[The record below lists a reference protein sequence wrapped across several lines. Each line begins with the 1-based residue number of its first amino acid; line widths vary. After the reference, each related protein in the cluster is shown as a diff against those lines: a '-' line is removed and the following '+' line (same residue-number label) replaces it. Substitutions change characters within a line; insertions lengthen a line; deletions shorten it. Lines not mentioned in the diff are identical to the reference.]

1 MLAGRRRISRFR
13 IPPGPWTTHNSCNA
27 SGTVTKGPS
36 TPCFGGT
43 TLSSSASLNRCCGV
57 GAPRRTSFRIE
68 LWRRRQLLNAD
79 DSCKAY
85 LFRAV
90 RNRVLNAIRH
100 DSNVRRLEPVVR
112 DEAVALE
119 APAADVSAGANELDV
134 AIREAVSALR
144 EPIRECFLLS
154 RRDKLT
160 YAQIAEVLGVSV
172 KTVEARM
179 GAALRELREKLA
191 QWI

>member
-1 MLAGRRRISRFR
+1 VDDVQLLQRIRDGDEGAFDTLFRRYYSPLVGFAETMLRGM
-13 IPPGPWTTHNSCNA
+13 
-27 SGTVTKGPS
+27 
-36 TPCFGGT
+36 
-43 TLSSSASLNRCCGV
+43 
-57 GAPRRTSFRIE
+57 GAAEDIVQDVLLE
-68 LWRRRQLLNAD
+68 LWRRREIINTG

-85 LFRAV
+85 LFRSV
-90 RNRVLNAIRH
+90 RNRALNAIRH

-112 DEAVALE
+112 EEAVAHE
-119 APAADVSAGANELDV
+119 APPADVSAGVSELDA
-134 AIREAVSALR
+134 AIREAVRALR

-160 YAQIAEVLGVSV
+160 YGQIADVLGVSV

-191 QWI
+191 QWLP

>member
-1 MLAGRRRISRFR
+1 MDDAQLLQRIRDGDEGAFDTLFRRYYPQLVGFAEAMLR
-13 IPPGPWTTHNSCNA
+13 
-27 SGTVTKGPS
+27 
-36 TPCFGGT
+36 GGGMSEDIVQDV
-43 TLSSSASLNRCCGV
+43 LL
-57 GAPRRTSFRIE
+57 E
-68 LWRRRQLLNAD
+68 LWRRRHLVSTD

-119 APAADVSAGANELDV
+119 APAADVSAGAHELDL
-134 AIREAVSALR
+134 AIREAVNGLR

-160 YAQIAEVLGVSV
+160 YVQIADVLGVSV

-179 GAALRELREKLA
+179 GAALRELRERLA
-191 QWI
+191 TWM

>member
-1 MLAGRRRISRFR
+1 VDDVQLLQAIRNGDEGAFDALFRRYYAPLVGFAEAMLRGT
-13 IPPGPWTTHNSCNA
+13 GA
-27 SGTVTKGPS
+27 SEDIVQDV
-36 TPCFGGT
+36 F
-43 TLSSSASLNRCCGV
+43 LE
-57 GAPRRTSFRIE
+57 F
-68 LWRRRQLLNAD
+68 WRRREIINAG

-85 LFRAV
+85 LFRSV
-90 RNRVLNAIRH
+90 RNRALNAIRH

-119 APAADVSAGANELDV
+119 APAADVSAGVGELDL
-134 AIREAVSALR
+134 AIRDAVHTLR

-160 YAQIAEVLGVSV
+160 YGQIAEVLGVSV

-191 QWI
+191 AWLPA

>member
-1 MLAGRRRISRFR
+1 MDDVQLLQRIRDGDEGAFDALFRRYYSPLVGFAEAMLR
-13 IPPGPWTTHNSCNA
+13 
-27 SGTVTKGPS
+27 GT
-36 TPCFGGT
+36 GT
-43 TLSSSASLNRCCGV
+43 AEDIVQDVLL
-57 GAPRRTSFRIE
+57 E
-68 LWRRRQLLNAD
+68 LWRRRAILD
-79 DSCKAY
+79 TGVSCKAY

-90 RNRVLNAIRH
+90 RNRALNAIRH

-119 APAADVSAGANELDV
+119 APPADVAAGVGELDA
-134 AIREAVSALR
+134 AIRNAVHTLR

-160 YAQIAEVLGVSV
+160 YGQIAEVQGVSV

-179 GAALRELREKLA
+179 GAALRELRVKLA
-191 QWI
+191 TWL

>member
-1 MLAGRRRISRFR
+1 LDDVQLLQRIRDGDEGAFDALFRRYYAPLAGFAETMLR
-13 IPPGPWTTHNSCNA
+13 
-27 SGTVTKGPS
+27 GTGMAEDIVQDV
-36 TPCFGGT
+36 
-43 TLSSSASLNRCCGV
+43 LL
-57 GAPRRTSFRIE
+57 E
-68 LWRRRQLLNAD
+68 LWRRRAVID
-79 DSCKAY
+79 AGVSCKAY

-90 RNRVLNAIRH
+90 RNRSLNALRH

-112 DEAVALE
+112 EEAVALE
-119 APAADVSAGANELDV
+119 APAADVSTGVAELDA
-134 AIREAVSALR
+134 AIREAVHSLR

-160 YAQIAEVLGVSV
+160 YGQIAEVLGVSV

-191 QWI
+191 QWM